1 MFYAPINLA
10 NEIFINAQF
19 YHRVDLSEFESLLNK
34 LLEQK
39 PALSKSDIQ
48 EMINKKKEKIGAG
61 YLTDQGALFLIASD
75 LGVSLSEPLKVEMG
89 LKDLYVGAKEITL
102 ETRVM
107 NVSPAKQ
114 FSRKDGTQFLL
125 RTMTV
130 YDSDSRAKVKLW
142 DEKANLPGIENLK
155 PGDLVKIIK
164 AYVKSD
170 MTGTPIINVGA
181 GSNLETVEAQSSIPP
196 LDSITE
202 DVSTV
207 KENQQNLVVS
217 GILDGNI
224 GITEFT
230 NFKGEP
236 AKAIHLRL
244 RGKDGTITRVVLWN
258 AHRDSIPRVIALGAK
273 TRLIGVRTKRGQKGL
288 ELHGDEGTVVEI
300 EGQNEVHPLL
310 IRIISLIKN
319 DSGNTLIL
327 GADRKKKLLS
337 ITDFVGV
344 SSSMEI
350 GDVIECMPTK
360 MYGSSV
366 TLEADSIIRK
376 IDDETIPTIS
386 DLRTK
391 IRNLKPDDDIYCI
404 EAIILKMPERRE
416 IQTKT
421 GESVSLSE
429 VFIEDE
435 TGQIWLKGWRNQARM
450 LDQFSQGEI
459 ITVTGV
465 TAKAGLEGRTE
476 LFLIPFSQITK
487 KN

>member
-1 MFYAPINLA
+1 
-10 NEIFINAQF
+10 
-19 YHRVDLSEFESLLNK
+19 LSEFESLLNK
-34 LLEQK
+34 LLEQR
-39 PALSKSDIQ
+39 PELSRSDIQ
-48 EMINKKKEKIGAG
+48 QMINKKKEKIGAG

-75 LGVSLSEPLKVEMG
+75 LGVSLTEQLKVEMG
-89 LKDLYVGAKEITL
+89 LKDLYIGAKEITL

-107 NVSPAKQ
+107 NVYPAKQ
-114 FSRKDGTQFLL
+114 FSRKDGSQFLL

-170 MTGTPIINVGA
+170 MTGTPIINVGS
-181 GSNLETVEAQSSIPP
+181 GSNLETSEMKSKIPL

-202 DVSTV
+202 DISMI

-224 GITEFT
+224 RLSEFT
-230 NFKGEP
+230 NFKGQP
-236 AKAIHLRL
+236 GKALHLRL
-244 RGKDGTITRVVLWN
+244 KGKDGTITRVVLWN
-258 AHRDSIPRVIALGAK
+258 AEEKLIPKMITSGAK
-273 TRLIGVRTKRGQKGL
+273 TRLIGVRTKKGQQGL
-288 ELHGDEGTVVEI
+288 ELHGDEGTVIEI
-300 EGQNEVHPLL
+300 EGADEVQPVVV
-310 IRIISLIKN
+310 RILSLVKN
-319 DSGNTLIL
+319 DSGNIL
-327 GADRKKKLLS
+327 MLAADHNKRFLN

-344 SSSMEI
+344 TKDLKVGEA
-350 GDVIECMPTK
+350 IELVPTK
-360 MYGSSV
+360 IYGNSV
-366 TLEADSIIRK
+366 TLEGDSFVRK
-376 IDDETIPTIS
+376 IDDEKIPTIS
-386 DLRTK
+386 ELRTK
-391 IRNLKPDDDIYCI
+391 IRDLKPSDDTYCI
-404 EAIILKMPERRE
+404 EAIVLKMPERRE

-429 VFIEDE
+429 MFIEDE
-435 TGQIWLKGWRNQARM
+435 TGQIWLKGWRNQARI

-459 ITVTGV
+459 ITVLGV

-476 LFLIPFSQITK
+476 LFLTPFSHIIK

>member
-1 MFYAPINLA
+1 M
-10 NEIFINAQF
+10 
-19 YHRVDLSEFESLLNK
+19 SEFELLLSK

-39 PALSKSDIQ
+39 PELSRSDIQ

-75 LGVSLSEPLKVEMG
+75 LGVSLNEQLKVEMG

-107 NVSPAKQ
+107 NVYPARQ

-170 MTGTPIINVGA
+170 MTGTPIINIGS
-181 GSNLETVEAQSSIPP
+181 GSNLETSGMESSIPL

-202 DVSTV
+202 DVSV
-207 KENQQNLVVS
+207 VRENQQNLVVS

-224 GITEFT
+224 RMSEFT
-230 NFKGEP
+230 NFKGQP
-236 AKAIHLRL
+236 GKALHLRL
-244 RGKDGTITRVVLWN
+244 KGKDGTITRIVLWN
-258 AHRDSIPRVIALGAK
+258 TDENSIPKIITPGAK
-273 TRLIGVRTKRGQKGL
+273 ARLIGVKTKRGQQGI
-288 ELHGDEGTVVEI
+288 ELHGDEGTVIEI
-300 EGQNEVHPLL
+300 EGKNEIQPLVVRVL
-310 IRIISLIKN
+310 SISKN
-319 DSGNTLIL
+319 DYGNNLIL
-327 GADRKKKLLS
+327 GVDQKKKLLN
-337 ITDFVGV
+337 ITDFSNVSKDMQVGEV
-344 SSSMEI
+344 M
-350 GDVIECMPTK
+350 ECMPTK
-360 MYGSSV
+360 VYGNSI
-366 TLEADSIIRK
+366 TLEKDAFIRK
-376 IDDETIPTIS
+376 ISDENIPTMS
-386 DLRTK
+386 DVRTK
-391 IRNLKPDDDIYCI
+391 IRDIKPSDNTYCI

-421 GESVSLSE
+421 GESVALSE
-429 VFIEDE
+429 MFIEDE
-435 TGQIWLKGWRNQARM
+435 TGQIWLKGWRNQARI

-459 ITVTGV
+459 VSITGV
-465 TAKAGLEGRTE
+465 TAKAGLEGRIE
-476 LFLIPFSQITK
+476 LFLTAFSQITK

>member
-1 MFYAPINLA
+1 MFLSQSN
-10 NEIFINAQF
+10 
-19 YHRVDLSEFESLLNK
+19 LSEFESLLNK
-34 LLEQK
+34 LLEQS
-39 PALSKSDIQ
+39 PELSRSDIQ
-48 EMINKKKEKIGAG
+48 QMINKKKEKIGAG

-75 LGVSLSEPLKVEMG
+75 LGVPLTEQLKVEMG

-107 NVSPAKQ
+107 NVYPAKQ
-114 FSRKDGTQFLL
+114 FSRKDGSQFLL

-142 DEKANLPGIENLK
+142 DEKASLPGIENLK

-170 MTGTPIINVGA
+170 MTGTPIINVGS
-181 GSNLETVEAQSSIPP
+181 GSNLETSEMESKIPL

-202 DVSTV
+202 DVSMI

-224 GITEFT
+224 RLSEFT
-230 NFKGEP
+230 NFKGQP
-236 AKAIHLRL
+236 GKALHLRL
-244 RGKDGTITRVVLWN
+244 KGIDGIVTRVVLWN
-258 AHRDSIPRVIALGAK
+258 AEEKLIPKMIIPGAK
-273 TRLIGVRTKRGQKGL
+273 TRLIGVRTKKGQQGL
-288 ELHGDEGTVVEI
+288 ELHGDEGTVIEI
-300 EGQNEVHPLL
+300 EGADEVQPAVV
-310 IRIISLIKN
+310 RILSLVKS
-319 DSGNTLIL
+319 DSGKIL
-327 GADRKKKLLS
+327 MLAADHNKRFLN

-344 SSSMEI
+344 TKDLKVGE
-350 GDVIECMPTK
+350 VVELVPTK
-360 MYGSSV
+360 IYGNSV
-366 TLEADSIIRK
+366 TLEGDSFVRK
-376 IDDETIPTIS
+376 IDDEKIPTIS
-386 DLRTK
+386 ELRTK
-391 IRNLKPDDDIYCI
+391 IRDLKPSDDTYCI
-404 EAIILKMPERRE
+404 EAIVLKMPERRE

-429 VFIEDE
+429 MFIEDE
-435 TGQIWLKGWRNQARM
+435 TGQIWLKGWRNQARI

-459 ITVTGV
+459 ITVLGV

-476 LFLIPFSQITK
+476 LFLTPFSHIVK